1 MRTGDAEFV
10 RRALAVTTRL
20 GGGGLVD
27 LRAAFERSGAA
38 DIFDSWV
45 SVMPNKPATAAMIRL
60 ALPEV
65 IQTLSR
71 ASGRDPDQ
79 LAGLLAEVLPTVVD
93 EMTPSGV
100 LPPRKPGLR
109 ARWRALWR
117 DS

>member
-1 MRTGDAEFV
+1 MHAGDAEFV

-27 LRAAFERSGAA
+27 LRAAFERSGAV

-45 SVMPNKPATAAMIRL
+45 SVMPNKAVTAEVIRL

-65 IQTLSR
+65 IQTLSL
-71 ASGRDPDQ
+71 ASGRNPDQ
-79 LAGLLAEVLPTVVD
+79 LAGLLAEALPTVVD
-93 EMTPSGV
+93 GMTPNGV
-100 LPPRKPGLR
+100 LPQRKPGLR

-117 DS
+117 TS